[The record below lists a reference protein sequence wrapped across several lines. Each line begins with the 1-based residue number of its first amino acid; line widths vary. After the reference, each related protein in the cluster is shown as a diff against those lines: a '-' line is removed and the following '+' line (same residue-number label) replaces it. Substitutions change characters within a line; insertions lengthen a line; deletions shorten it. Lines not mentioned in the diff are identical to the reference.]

1 MAGSNGAQDNPTVC
15 HKKIYTLLDDSVH
28 TRMHTGSSVST
39 EKVSFKKQ
47 STEKVIVSVLA
58 FVGWAI
64 NTTLS
69 TSEFQVAGLQGRHR
83 HLEKSS
89 KPQSC

>member
-28 TRMHTGSSVST
+28 
-39 EKVSFKKQ
+39 
-47 STEKVIVSVLA
+47 TEKVIVSVLA